1 MAFAFGLRS
10 VAGAQFML
18 TSSLLWDDQR
28 PSGHLFFDRKLSKT
42 SVHLAPSSFHGSAV
56 HHILGTT
63 WDVIKSKV
71 PKYFR
76 RLDIQTNER
85 EGRRADF
92 TTKVPDVMLSYAPDA
107 ESIKSPFVLT
117 EVGFTES
124 YKDLVKTMQFWLD
137 NHEEINLAFL
147 IKFQESPEYSAKKCF
162 AALPEDVVA
171 DWERYANDRAGFK
184 VDASEGLLRAYGA
197 PLVGRTTAFLEIW
210 ERKGKSGSAG
220 LRGERIHF
228 YNSAEPANPPPSLV
242 LGFDEFG
249 LPIEELRGQ
258 KIDMAWSEWAEKV
271 NNARKKLAWN
281 RFGTILYTY
290 ATTPK
295 DTKTSREK

>member
-1 MAFAFGLRS
+1 
-10 VAGAQFML
+10 
-18 TSSLLWDDQR
+18 
-28 PSGHLFFDRKLSKT
+28 
-42 SVHLAPSSFHGSAV
+42 
-56 HHILGTT
+56 
-63 WDVIKSKV
+63 
-71 PKYFR
+71 
-76 RLDIQTNER
+76 
-85 EGRRADF
+85 
-92 TTKVPDVMLSYAPDA
+92 MLSYAPDA